1 MQDAPSVIPAKAG
14 IQKRE
19 QFFVTLHNT
28 SWVRDY
34 GSRPPIL
41 HARRPHPV
49 TLAGR
54 KVAVAARIQVTSEM
68 ARFSAI
74 LNPET

>member
-1 MQDAPSVIPAKAG
+1 MPRKPVIPAQAG

-34 GSRPPIL
+34 WRVVSSTTSQVRHGP
-41 HARRPHPV
+41 RRWPDRV
-49 TLAGR
+49 
-54 KVAVAARIQVTSEM
+54 VVAAGTVMR
-68 ARFSAI
+68 
-74 LNPET
+74 